1 MRCSS
6 KRCPR
11 LLLTAGFFM
20 MTAIPFFFAGCP
32 SHSARTAEDTA
43 VVETPRREAPAVGA
57 YYTVREG
64 DTLGELAVRYGVSAQ
79 RIAEV
84 NNLKPPYVLNI
95 DTTLFIPGAKETGE
109 KRKSA
114 RVSEAR
120 KEVQDFRG
128 LLTWPADGELVS
140 EFGVRRGIQHNGIE
154 IRAAEGTPVRAAAGG
169 RIGHTGTIP
178 GYGRVILIEHAGRL
192 VTVYAH
198 LAEIVVTEGETVQT
212 GQRIGTVGR
221 SGRAA
226 EPALYFEV
234 RSRSKPRNP
243 LFFLNPRSSDPGDG
257 FLRPKRSSEARK
269 RRRPRGHA

>member
-1 MRCSS
+1 MAMAF
-6 KRCPR
+6 PI
-11 LLLTAGFFM
+11 FF
-20 MTAIPFFFAGCP
+20 TGCP
-32 SHSARTAEDTA
+32 SHSGRTAPNEA
-43 VVETPRREAPAVGA
+43 VIETPQREAPAVGV
-57 YYTVREG
+57 YHTVTEG
-64 DTLGELAVRYGVSAQ
+64 DTLGELAVTYAVSAQ

-95 DTTLFIPGAKETGE
+95 DTTLFIPGAKQTGD
-109 KRKSA
+109 KGNS
-114 RVSEAR
+114 VHSSEAR
-120 KEVQDFRG
+120 KDVQDFRG
-128 LLTWPADGELVS
+128 LLTWPAEGELVS
-140 EFGVRRGIQHNGIE
+140 QFGVRRGIQHNGIE

-169 RIGHTGTIP
+169 RVGHTGTIP

-198 LAEIVVTEGETVQT
+198 LAEIVVTEGETVRT

-243 LFFLNPRSSDPGDG
+243 LFFLNPRSSHPADG
-257 FLRPKRSSEARK
+257 LSPRK
-269 RRRPRGHA
+269 RLSEVPKHTHYRGCA